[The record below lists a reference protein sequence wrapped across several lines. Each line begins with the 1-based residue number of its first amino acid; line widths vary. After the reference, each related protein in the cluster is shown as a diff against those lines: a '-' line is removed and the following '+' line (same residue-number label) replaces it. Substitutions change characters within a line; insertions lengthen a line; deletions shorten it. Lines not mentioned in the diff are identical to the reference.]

1 MNRVVPSWRHPV
13 FLSAWWPVLAG
24 HPEHEELLEDLDD
37 HLAQIAAES
46 DAPLG
51 ERPK

>member
-1 MNRVVPSWRHPV
+1 VR
-13 FLSAWWPVLAG
+13 WPALAYQ
-24 HPEHEELLEDLDD
+24 PEREELLEDLDD
-37 HLAQIAAES
+37 HLAEIAAES